1 MGNQILQRRSEISP
15 TQIDSIVAYIT
26 RSVRDI
32 SVASRHQS
40 ATYERMTGAMQAVM
54 EVAEQVAGDS
64 QQTSDGADRLEQVV
78 QQLRQL
84 VGVSRRARQSGVTVT
99 SLELGNGRAM
109 DGAFAAAG
117 RTVQAV
123 PPQRGPRS
131 GRLARQEA
139 ARAGAMAG
147 AGMPST
153 GQNMRMRRGMQ
164 QPGEMGMGGMNGGMN
179 GGMSGGARGA
189 PQPAPYPGAP
199 QPAPYPGA
207 PQPAPYPGA
216 PTPGHNGGGWGQMP
230 SAPFGGAPAYG
241 TPSGPNGGSGGSGWN
256 VPAPNSGPAP
266 WAGRGPN
273 SGPSFGGGFQ
283 APQPSE
289 VMPGGDRR
297 RFGQQSGPN
306 FGAPA
311 GMPSL
316 DGTAGG
322 SNGWGDGTTGS
333 QPWNRDE

>member
-1 MGNQILQRRSEISP
+1 GS
-15 TQIDSIVAYIT
+15 
-26 RSVRDI
+26 
-32 SVASRHQS
+32 
-40 ATYERMTGAMQAVM
+40 
-54 EVAEQVAGDS
+54 
-64 QQTSDGADRLEQVV
+64 
-78 QQLRQL
+78 
-84 VGVSRRARQSGVTVT
+84 
-99 SLELGNGRAM
+99 
-109 DGAFAAAG
+109 
-117 RTVQAV
+117 
-123 PPQRGPRS
+123 
-131 GRLARQEA
+131 
-139 ARAGAMAG
+139 
-147 AGMPST
+147 
-153 GQNMRMRRGMQ
+153 
-164 QPGEMGMGGMNGGMN
+164 
-179 GGMSGGARGA
+179 
-189 PQPAPYPGAP
+189 
-199 QPAPYPGA
+199 
-207 PQPAPYPGA
+207 
-216 PTPGHNGGGWGQMP
+216 
-230 SAPFGGAPAYG
+230 
-241 TPSGPNGGSGGSGWN
+241 GGSGGSGWN